1 MARNKQLPKH
11 LLVLRTSAMGDVA
24 MLPHA
29 LRALCAAYPELRVT
43 VATQAM
49 FKPFFRGLQ
58 VDFLDVKL
66 KDEHHSLLGMWRL
79 AREAR
84 RRGVDAVA
92 DVHDVLRSSAFDL
105 SMSLHGI
112 RVARIQKGRREKHHA
127 LASEG
132 HFEPLKHSV
141 VRYCDTFR
149 RLGFVFDDPMPAV
162 KPDWACPLGEKQGCW
177 VGFAP
182 FSAHAGKTYPEAES
196 RRLVELLAARYDRVF
211 IHGGGGQEQVFAE
224 AMEQQYPNVTAL
236 FGKVRF
242 AGEME
247 VMAHEDCLIS
257 MDSLAM
263 HMASLVATP
272 VVSIWGATHPNL
284 GFLGWGC
291 RAEDALQVD
300 LPCRPCSVFGAK
312 PCKFGDYRCLTAI
325 TPERIVA
332 QIEKVV
338 R

>member
-1 MARNKQLPKH
+1 
-11 LLVLRTSAMGDVA
+11 MGDVA

-29 LRALCAAYPELRVT
+29 LRALCAAYPDLQIT

-49 FKPFFRGLQ
+49 FRPFFRGLQ
-58 VDFLDVKL
+58 VEFLDVQVKE
-66 KDEHHSLLGMWRL
+66 EHHSMAGMWRL

-92 DVHDVLRSSAFDL
+92 DVHDVLRSSVFDL
-105 SMSLHGI
+105 SMFLHGI
-112 RVARIQKGRREKHHA
+112 RVARIRKGRVDKKQA
-127 LASEG
+127 LTSG
-132 HFEPLKHSV
+132 GDFEPLKHSV
-141 VRYCDTFR
+141 IRYCDTFR
-149 RLGFVFDDPMPAV
+149 RLGFVFEDPAMAT
-162 KPDWACPLGEKQGCW
+162 KPVCENPMGAKQGVW

-182 FSAHAGKTYPEAES
+182 FSAHAGKTYPEAQS

-211 IHGGGGQEQVFAE
+211 IHGGGGTELAFAE

-242 AGEME
+242 AGEMDL
-247 VMAHEDCLIS
+247 MAHEDCLVS

-272 VVSIWGATHPNL
+272 VVSVWGATHPNL

-291 RAEDALQVD
+291 RLEHALQAD
-300 LPCRPCSVFGAK
+300 MECRPCSVFGAK
-312 PCKFGDYRCLTAI
+312 PCKYGDYRCLTAI
-325 TPERIVA
+325 TPERIVE

>member
-11 LLVLRTSAMGDVA
+11 LLVFRTSAMGDVA

-29 LRALCAAYPELRVT
+29 LRALCAAYPELKVT

-49 FKPFFRGLQ
+49 FKPFFRGLD
-58 VDFLDVKL
+58 VDFLEVKV
-66 KDEHHSLLGMWRL
+66 KAEHHSAAGIWRL

-84 RRGVDAVA
+84 RLGVDAVA
-92 DVHDVLRSSAFDL
+92 DVHDVLRSQLFDL
-105 SMSLHGI
+105 SMRLHGI
-112 RVARIQKGRREKHHA
+112 HVARIRKGRDEKRKA
-127 LASEG
+127 LQSGGDFA
-132 HFEPLKHSV
+132 PLKHSV

-149 RLGFVFDDPMPAV
+149 RLGFEFEDPSPAV
-162 KPDWACPLGEKQGCW
+162 KPVMANPMGEKKGLW
-177 VGFAP
+177 IGFAP
-182 FSAHAGKTYPEAES
+182 FSAHAGKTYPEALQEP
-196 RRLVELLAARYDRVF
+196 LVELLAARYDRVF
-211 IHGGGGQEQVFAE
+211 IHGGGGKEQEFAE
-224 AMEQQYPNVTAL
+224 RMEQRFENVTAL

-242 AGEME
+242 AGELE
-247 VMAHEDCLIS
+247 VMSHEDCLIS

-272 VVSIWGATHPNL
+272 VVSIWGATHPDL

-291 RAEDALQVD
+291 RPEDALQD
-300 LPCRPCSVFGAK
+300 PLPCRPCSVFGAK
-312 PCKFGDYRCLTAI
+312 PCQYGDYRCLTGI
-325 TPERIVA
+325 TPERIVE